1 MKLKLMLAVLALAGL
16 ASALALAGPTQA
28 GDGTTGTTT
37 TGTTTTGTTTTGTT
51 TTGKHHDDGDENE
64 HHGNSSCQKVELQ
77 GSNASGT
84 VAFTVSQASHGG
96 SALVGKQVTLT
107 VPAGSALSATA
118 CTDAAGAL
126 TLRGLEVKVPHTAPI
141 TTGTSATTTNTTSHS
156 HGHGH
161 GSHK

>member
-28 GDGTTGTTT
+28 GDGTHAT

-51 TTGKHHDDGDENE
+51 TGKHHDGDVNE
-64 HHGNSSCQKVELQ
+64 HHGRSSCQKVELR

-84 VAFTVSQASHGG
+84 VAFTVSKASHGG

-126 TLRGLEVKVPHTAPI
+126 TLRGLEVKVPHTPP
-141 TTGTSATTTNTTSHS
+141 TGTTNTTSHS
-156 HGHGH
+156 QGH

>member
-28 GDGTTGTTT
+28 TTGT

-51 TTGKHHDDGDENE
+51 TTGKHHDGDENE
-64 HHGNSSCQKVELQ
+64 HHGTSSCQKVELQ

-84 VAFTVSQASHGG
+84 VAFTVSKASHSG

-107 VPAGSALSATA
+107 IPAGSALSATA
-118 CTDAAGAL
+118 CTDAAGVL
-126 TLRGLEVKVPHTAPI
+126 TLRGLQVKVPHVPPA
-141 TTGTSATTTNTTSHS
+141 TTGTTNTTSHS
-156 HGHGH
+156 YKHGSKEH

>member
-37 TGTTTTGTTTTGTT
+37 TGTTTTG
-51 TTGKHHDDGDENE
+51 KHQDGNENE
-64 HHGNSSCQKVELQ
+64 HHGTSSCQKVELQ
-77 GSNASGT
+77 GSNATGT
-84 VAFTVSQASHGG
+84 VAFTVSKANHGG
-96 SALVGKQVTLT
+96 SALVGKLVTLA

-126 TLRGLEVKVPHTAPI
+126 TLRGLEIKVPHTAPI
-141 TTGTSATTTNTTSHS
+141 TTPITTGTTATTNTTSHS
-156 HGHGH
+156 HGHG
-161 GSHK
+161 SHK